1 MCVSFL
7 FCVCV
12 CVIFVVCVCVCV
24 CVRERERERES
35 VCVCLCVCVCVC
47 VCARARVSVCFQTL
61 FKAITA
67 HVILT
72 FVPLFSQTGTFLFH
86 VSVQTFCFCFWCYF
100 LSFQPTKR
108 CRLAV
113 FDGFPSG
120 TVTWPCHVARNNRSK
135 MHVREDS
142 AHVSR
147 NG

>member
-1 MCVSFL
+1 MLLLFWLVVVVCVSFL

-12 CVIFVVCVCVCV
+12 SFLVCVCVRARARARCVCMRVCVCVCV
-24 CVRERERERES
+24 CVR
-35 VCVCLCVCVCVC
+35 L
-47 VCARARVSVCFQTL
+47 SVCFQTL

-72 FVPLFSQTGTFLFH
+72 FVPLSSQTDTLLFH
-86 VSVQTFCFCFWCYF
+86 VSVQAFCFCFWCYF

-120 TVTWPCHVARNNRSK
+120 TVTWPCHVARNNRSN
-135 MHVREDS
+135 MHVRKDS